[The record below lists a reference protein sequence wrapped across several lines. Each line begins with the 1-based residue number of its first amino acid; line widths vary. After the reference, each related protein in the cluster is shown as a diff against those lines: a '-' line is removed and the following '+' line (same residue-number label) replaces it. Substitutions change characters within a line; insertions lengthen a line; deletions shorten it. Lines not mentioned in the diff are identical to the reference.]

1 MQTEEGSWTPHGGY
15 NLSGQKRTTF
25 ERRFSPLHLRNG
37 PARQCTGYSMKTL
50 AHINDKCRIE
60 LSQMQAVMKS
70 DHERA
75 AESHSFTIDR
85 HFAIL
90 RSLEH
95 KAGLCFERGEMEL
108 SAAWIQLAGQYAWF
122 HPAGVLASWDLET
135 ILAKLS
141 RMLGPDRRARKR
153 ERVAAPRKILH
164 VLSEVY
170 ALGGHTRLVWRWI
183 RADALRMHSV
193 ALTRQM
199 ESDVPEPLK
208 FAVEATGGRI
218 HFLDRRGGGLLA
230 RARELRSL
238 AGEFDHVVVHTHPW
252 DVTPP
257 IAFTADQERPPLTLM
272 NKDDHVFWLGAAMAD
287 QVAQMRPAGSL
298 LCQERR
304 GIPASRCRM
313 LPLPLEVPQEPMRR
327 QEARQALG
335 IAGDVPVLLSV
346 ASPYKYET
354 AGEHFTGALLPLLHE
369 FPKAILFVIGPEARG
384 LWQSAADQCGGRLRA
399 VGRRG
404 DAETFYRAAD
414 IYLDSFPLN
423 SLTSALEAGIH
434 GKPIV
439 SYFPYSAE
447 AGVLLSDDIALNGVS
462 FPARDAG
469 QYREALRELISD
481 PQLRLQRGQKTRE
494 SIIELHTGRGWAR
507 FVEDLYADVPRNR
520 ESDAPQ
526 PAERRVTELESVLTG
541 IYAAA
546 GLSRGLKQDI
556 RNHLALFPLKARLA
570 LWANEFGC
578 NIRMLPSCILSD
590 GQKTMLRLFR
600 MRLAKA
606 GRKWTKARTTVSG
619 KSGASRT
626 GIFSDPSDAPIARRQ
641 A

>member
-1 MQTEEGSWTPHGGY
+1 MD
-15 NLSGQKRTTF
+15 
-25 ERRFSPLHLRNG
+25 
-37 PARQCTGYSMKTL
+37 
-50 AHINDKCRIE
+50 DKCLIE
-60 LSQMQAVMKS
+60 PLQMQAVMKS
-70 DHERA
+70 DYGRA
-75 AESHSFTIDR
+75 AESHVLTIDR

-95 KAGLCFERGEMEL
+95 KASLCFERGEMEL

-122 HPAGVLASWDLET
+122 HPTGVLASWDLET

-141 RMLGPDRRARKR
+141 RILSPDRRARNR

-170 ALGGHTRLVWRWI
+170 ALGGHSRLVWRWI
-183 RADALRMHSV
+183 RADGLRMHSV

-199 ESDVPEPLK
+199 ESEVPAPLK

-218 HFLDRRGGGLLA
+218 HFLDRRRGGLLA
-230 RARELRSL
+230 RARALRSL
-238 AGEFDHVVVHTHPW
+238 AGKFDHVVVHTHPW

-257 IAFTADQERPPLTLM
+257 IAFTADEERPPLTLM

-313 LPLPLEVPQEPMRR
+313 LPLPLEIPQEPVRR

-335 IAGDVPVLLSV
+335 IAGDAPVLLSV

-354 AGEHFTGALLPLLHE
+354 AGEHFTAILLPLLHE
-369 FPKAILFVIGPEARG
+369 FPEAILFVLGPDARG
-384 LWQSAADQCGGRLRA
+384 PWQSAADQCGGRLRA

-404 DAETFYRAAD
+404 DAEMFYRAAD

-447 AGVLLSDDIALNGVS
+447 AGVLLSDDDALNGVS
-462 FPARDAG
+462 FLARDAE
-469 QYREALRELISD
+469 QYREALRGLISN
-481 PQLRLQRGQKTRE
+481 PQLRLQRGEKTRE
-494 SIIELHTGRGWAR
+494 SIIGQHTGKGWAR

-526 PAERRVTELESVLTG
+526 PAERRVTELENVLTG

-546 GLSRGLKQDI
+546 GLSRDLKQDI

-570 LWANEFGC
+570 LWAKEFGC
-578 NIRMLPSCILSD
+578 NIGVLPSCILSD
-590 GQKTMLRLFR
+590 GQKTMLRLLR
-600 MRLAKA
+600 TRL
-606 GRKWTKARTTVSG
+606 TKGWRNRTRARTTVSG
-619 KSGASRT
+619 KSDANRT
-626 GIFSDPSDAPIARRQ
+626 GTLSDPSGASITRRQ